1 MRKHTKIAVFGLCA
15 MLALSPVTAFADETA
30 EDAATSLENE
40 TEAGNAYYY
49 EAEHGPQTSDE
60 DCSLN
65 ITFTCDGT
73 AIDGASITITKVMD
87 VNLDLG
93 RFYPIGDLAEI
104 YGEEITLDDLPSI
117 GQQSMAKEISGS
129 SSKPKAGETQVTDKR
144 GEVHFKTVN
153 IGMYLV
159 EQTGKTGTA
168 ADYTTFAPFLISIPS
183 IAEDGS
189 LIYEVECLP
198 KTGVVKET
206 TPETPSETP
215 PVPTLGLEFNS
226 LTGLPMMLM
235 GGMLSLLAVG
245 GMAGGLTVYAK
256 KRK

>member
-1 MRKHTKIAVFGLCA
+1 M
-15 MLALSPVTAFADETA
+15 
-30 EDAATSLENE
+30 
-40 TEAGNAYYY
+40 
-49 EAEHGPQTSDE
+49 
-60 DCSLN
+60 
-65 ITFTCDGT
+65 
-73 AIDGASITITKVMD
+73 
-87 VNLDLG
+87 
-93 RFYPIGDLAEI
+93 
-104 YGEEITLDDLPSI
+104 
-117 GQQSMAKEISGS
+117 
-129 SSKPKAGETQVTDKR
+129 TDKK

-168 ADYTTFAPFLISIPS
+168 AGYTTFAPFLISIPS
-183 IAEDGS
+183 VAENGS

-206 TPETPSETP
+206 TPETPETPSETP

-235 GGMLSLLAVG
+235 GGMLALLAVG